1 MGKKKKSKFKMDLC
15 VGMLVS
21 FTQLAYVGRL
31 QDYELIHSQNGI
43 MILQDYVSIK
53 LSILLT
59 NFLISSYVR
68 IKS

>member
-1 MGKKKKSKFKMDLC
+1 MDLC